1 MKHCIIMTVYQDLP
15 MINKFIE
22 TVPTDWGIYVHI
34 DAKSEIKVSDISSR
48 AKVFKIKKI
57 YWGAWEHLWV
67 FVHLLKEAYA
77 DNKYDYYHLVSG
89 QDYFAINPCD
99 FDKVL
104 GQDGKNYIGVFPVP
118 NDWWGWEGG
127 LKIFKYR
134 TLSSYA
140 DIRNSVPRA
149 LNKLLYLFQK
159 ILGLTKP
166 LPLMQLYGG
175 SVYSSLHHNFVG
187 WLLKSKDANEL
198 LESLRFTTC
207 AEEVFIPTLIMNSPY
222 RQDCVNSNLRYD
234 DWSTKPA
241 PKFLDEEDFDKV
253 INSSCLFCRKVTSQ
267 KSAKLL
273 KMLEERYQA

>member
-1 MKHCIIMTVYQDLP
+1 MTAYQDLP

-22 TVPTDWGIYVHI
+22 ATPSDWGIYIHL
-34 DAKSEIKVSDISSR
+34 DAKSKIQVSDISSR

-67 FVHLLKEAYA
+67 FVYLMKTAYA
-77 DNKYDYYHLVSG
+77 ERRYDYYHLVSG
-89 QDYFAINPCD
+89 QDFYATSPHN
-99 FDKVL
+99 FDDVL
-104 GQDGKNYIGVFPVP
+104 GRDEKNYVALFPIP
-118 NDWWGWEGG
+118 NNWWGWEGG

-140 DIRNSVPRA
+140 DIRKAVPRA

-159 ILGLTKP
+159 ILFLTKP
-166 LPLMQLYGG
+166 LPPLQLYGG

-187 WLLKSKDANEL
+187 WLIKSKEAKEL

-207 AEEVFIPTLIMNSPY
+207 AEEVYVPTLIMNSPY
-222 RQDCVNSNLRYD
+222 RQDCVNLNLRYD

-241 PKFLDEEDFDKV
+241 PKFLDEKDFDKV
-253 INSSCLFCRKVTSQ
+253 SNSSCLFCRKLSTS

-273 KMLEERYQA
+273 ELLEVHSYA